1 MNILT
6 GLAHRSNDFQVKR
19 GAKIQLSVPDLKL
32 FDVSNEVSNSPLI
45 CEAIDSGREAIFRV

>member
-19 GAKIQLSVPDLKL
+19 GAKIQLSVQDLKL
-32 FDVSNEVSNSPLI
+32 FDVSNEVSYSPLI
-45 CEAIDSGREAIFRV
+45 